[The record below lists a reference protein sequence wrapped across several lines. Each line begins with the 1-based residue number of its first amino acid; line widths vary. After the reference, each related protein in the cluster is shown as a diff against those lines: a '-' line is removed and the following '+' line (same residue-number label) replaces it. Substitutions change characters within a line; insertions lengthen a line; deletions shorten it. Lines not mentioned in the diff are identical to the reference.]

1 LAFDAP
7 PLAGCAEMATLP
19 GMHPMHSQQVQMQPG
34 MQEHGFFDHMQAG
47 PSMNAGPSSAPVI
60 SHQMAEPPPRAVA
73 STAYVRACAQPHNA
87 LRGGRC
93 SAPTPSLP
101 ATCAVCLGWHGAV
114 TCKAAWQ
121 PDTLLG
127 CWTHACSLLARAPTR
142 GTRIDSTSIKFIS
155 ALVFSHI
162 VQLWYHAYL
171 ACTLSSANAY
181 GSMRTC

>member
-1 LAFDAP
+1 
-7 PLAGCAEMATLP
+7 MATLP

-155 ALVFSHI
+155 ALVFFSHCSI
-162 VQLWYHAYL
+162 MVSRVPGVHTFECKCIW
-171 ACTLSSANAY
+171 
-181 GSMRTC
+181 